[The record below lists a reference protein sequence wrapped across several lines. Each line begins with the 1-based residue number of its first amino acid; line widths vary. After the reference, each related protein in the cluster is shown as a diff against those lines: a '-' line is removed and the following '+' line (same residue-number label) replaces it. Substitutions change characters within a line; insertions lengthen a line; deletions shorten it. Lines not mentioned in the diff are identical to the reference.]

1 MKQQLKLFFLSAI
14 IIAGMF
20 TALNMTLPSR
30 ANATYVEGLIEQD
43 TIWTLTD
50 SPFVLSKNVTVL
62 PAATLTIEPGV
73 EVRFG
78 GNFSLIV
85 EGRLLATGNQ
95 DNKIT
100 FTSNRNQPTTGDW
113 NSIEFA
119 NAAQPSKLTYCVV
132 RYAKNGTVIES
143 SNVEIT
149 ESQIANNVN
158 GIVAVNS
165 AVKVQT
171 SSISD
176 NLESGIYLMGDN
188 EAIIQ
193 DNTIRANA
201 NGIFLAGEST
211 LGIQVTGNTVLS
223 NTQSGIEISVA
234 NYTNISILR
243 NTVTSN
249 GKGFY
254 VSSQAETQITN
265 NSVSY
270 NKVGF
275 YYENATHQVHWNDIY
290 GNDLGMDVSS
300 DGGATVHAEYNY
312 WGHESGPHHPSL
324 NPDGKGD
331 TVGGDGYNLDFLF
344 YLTAPISY
352 INQRPE
358 ARLLAD
364 KTLVTPVS
372 PDNAVTFVATNSSDD
387 KRVNEYLYDFGDGTP
402 SSGWTT
408 LSIFTHRYA
417 VAGDYTARVTV
428 RDDFDVQSI
437 NTATVSI
444 SVQALT
450 PLSVSLSLGSSAMV
464 SEGQVQAVV
473 RATIGG
479 SPAADASIRL
489 VSVARGI
496 LAILSGTTDSTG
508 YFITMLAAPQV
519 NEQTH
524 VRIIATAYKNG
535 YADGSDY
542 EYLRVVPPLVAEV
555 TLSPDLIKSEATT
568 NGTVHVTYADAPISG
583 ATVRLSSDNGGTFS
597 PEEGITDSDGDIR
610 FTFAAPL
617 ILADLNITVTATAIK
632 AGYWDGTAEAT
643 LIVQPRLLTVV
654 VTANPETV
662 ESKDTAEVSVHVMS
676 DGNPV
681 TDATVSVVSDSGG
694 NFSVTEGI
702 TDSDGYFKTRFTTP
716 GLTEENLVTVTASAT
731 KAGYVEQHN
740 QTQISVTPLPGPTPS
755 GVFGLP
761 LTTLLLII
769 IPIVAVVIVAV
780 LIKMRIIVISRGEEE
795 ESIL

>member
-1 MKQQLKLFFLSAI
+1 MKQQFKLFFLTTI

-20 TALNMTLPSR
+20 TALNIALPSR

-50 SPFVLSKNVTVL
+50 SPFVLSRNVTVR

-73 EVRFG
+73 EIRFG

-85 EGRLLATGNQ
+85 EGRLLAIGNQ
-95 DNKIT
+95 DNRIT
-100 FTSNRNQPTTGDW
+100 FTSNRNQPVAGDW
-113 NSIEFA
+113 NSVEFA
-119 NAAQPSKLTYCVV
+119 NAAQPSKLTQCVL
-132 RYAKNGTVIES
+132 RYARNATSIQG
-143 SNVEIT
+143 SNVEII

-158 GIVAVNS
+158 GIVAMNS
-165 AVKVQT
+165 TVKVQT
-171 SSISD
+171 NSISD
-176 NLESGIYLMGDN
+176 NVESGIYLMGDN
-188 EAIIQ
+188 EAIVQ

-201 NGIFLAGEST
+201 NGIFLAGKST

-223 NTQSGIEISVA
+223 NTQIGIEISVA

-249 GKGFY
+249 HKGFH

-265 NSVSY
+265 NSVAY

-290 GNDLGMDVSS
+290 GNDLGMTVPSEGS
-300 DGGATVHAEYNY
+300 AIVHAEYNY

-331 TVGGDGYNLDFLF
+331 FVGGDGYNVDFLF
-344 YLTAPISY
+344 YLTEPISY
-352 INQRPE
+352 INRRPE

-364 KTLVTPVS
+364 KTVVTPVS

-387 KRVNEYLYDFGDGTP
+387 KRVDEYLYDFGDGTP
-402 SSGWTT
+402 NSGWTT

-417 VAGDYTARVTV
+417 SAGNYTARVTV

-450 PLSVSLSLGSSAMV
+450 PLSVSLSLESSATV

-479 SPAADASIRL
+479 SPAADANIRL
-489 VSVARGI
+489 VSVAHGI

-519 NEQTH
+519 REQTH

-535 YADGSDY
+535 YADSSDY
-542 EYLRVVPPLVAEV
+542 EYLRVVPPLVVEV
-555 TLSPDLIKSEATT
+555 TLGLQLIKSQGTT
-568 NGTVHVTYADAPISG
+568 NGTVHVTYADAPIAG

-597 PEEGITDSDGDIR
+597 QEEAITDSNGD
-610 FTFAAPL
+610 FSFGFVAPL
-617 ILADLNITVTATAIK
+617 VLTELNITVTATAIK
-632 AGYWDGTAEAT
+632 SGYWEGSAEAT
-643 LIVQPRLLTVV
+643 LIVQPRLLMVV
-654 VTANPETV
+654 VTANPETL
-662 ESKDTAEVSVHVMS
+662 ESKYTTEVNVHLMS

-716 GLTEENLVTVTASAT
+716 ELTEETFVTITASAT
-731 KAGYVEQHN
+731 KAGYVEEHN
-740 QTQISVTPLPGPTPS
+740 QTQISVTPPPGPAPP

-769 IPIVAVVIVAV
+769 VPIVAVVIVAV
-780 LIKMRIIVISRGEEE
+780 LLKMKIIVISRGEEE